1 MNYITNMSQKE
12 RIFLDSSVIIGL
24 FSGDDDAEKILG
36 KIIGESLCVNDVVFS
51 EVVYKSM
58 VLKFLEKEPKFS
70 LKKLKRN
77 IDKYIYLYKEFLK
90 FLREFEIEFLAIPE
104 EGIEIASSLARKH
117 KLLPNDALIA
127 ATCKYYGITKI
138 ATFDPDFDAVDFLVV
153 ISV

>member
-36 KIIGESLCVNDVVFS
+36 KIVGESLCVNDVVFS

-104 EGIEIASSLARKH
+104 EGIVNPKVNYRGDMRE
-117 KLLPNDALIA
+117 
-127 ATCKYYGITKI
+127 
-138 ATFDPDFDAVDFLVV
+138 
-153 ISV
+153 